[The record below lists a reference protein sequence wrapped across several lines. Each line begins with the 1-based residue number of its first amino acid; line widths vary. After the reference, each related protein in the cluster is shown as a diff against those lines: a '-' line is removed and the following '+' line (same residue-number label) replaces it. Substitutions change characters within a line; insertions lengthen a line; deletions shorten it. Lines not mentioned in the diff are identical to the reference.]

1 MTKQK
6 LKVQNLHLDQPQQV
20 QLEPQHHLTKF
31 QPQQPL
37 KVQKKKKIHNLH
49 KMWLNLLQDLTQFRF
64 RFPYLL

>member
-20 QLEPQHHLTKF
+20 QLEPQHHLLTKF

-49 KMWLNLLQDLTQFRF
+49 KM
-64 RFPYLL
+64 